1 MGGIILDRL
10 VGNMV
15 IIGKLFICNEVHK
28 KESDIND

>member
-1 MGGIILDRL
+1 MGGMILDRL

-15 IIGKLFICNEVHK
+15 ITGKPFICNEVHK